1 MLFGLEMKRPRGS
14 VGRAMGGSAS
24 SEDLDVGRGVP
35 HADTDSGAAS
45 SSAAPASAAADLG
58 ASEAGN
64 RPRQLI
70 AFPGNLS
77 RQEKK
82 RLRDR
87 WRSKEFR
94 EEGVVRTSLRS
105 GAVLVRPPPICERA
119 NAKWEEF
126 GGKPCR
132 CNEWPAW
139 LEATALPAT
148 TKDCCGEGLQ
158 VRGGRQEGS
167 RAGGGTT
174 GRSLTSTR
182 CDSRAGCS
190 NT

>member
-1 MLFGLEMKRPRGS
+1 
-14 VGRAMGGSAS
+14 MGGSAS

-58 ASEAGN
+58 TSEAVD

-105 GAVLVRPPPICERA
+105 GAVLVPPPPICERA
-119 NAKWEEF
+119 NAKWEEY

-139 LEATALPAT
+139 LEATRGQGLWNSVADCPAG
-148 TKDCCGEGLQ
+148 DNEGFLRRGPASMWRPSGGKQGWWWYNGLIADIYQ
-158 VRGGRQEGS
+158 VRFPSGVLEHVIQ
-167 RAGGGTT
+167 T
-174 GRSLTSTR
+174 
-182 CDSRAGCS
+182 
-190 NT
+190 N